1 MESSKTSAPRKHL
14 CSLWKVQVA
23 TG

>member
-14 CSLWKVQVA
+14 FSLWKVQIA